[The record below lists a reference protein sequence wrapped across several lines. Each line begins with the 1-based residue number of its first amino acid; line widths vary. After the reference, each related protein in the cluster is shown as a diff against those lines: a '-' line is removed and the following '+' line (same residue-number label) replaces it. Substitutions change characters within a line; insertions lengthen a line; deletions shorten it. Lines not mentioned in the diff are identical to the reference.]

1 MPFCDIR
8 QYKSHQTRTQEEGE
22 FWGGAIHL
30 EKLPASSACRDEA
43 TDLGPVPIAP
53 LLRVVYEQT
62 LEVLAF
68 LDCHNNVA
76 AKFMF
81 ALFFSIHCD
90 LLGWSFLSAKP
101 TFHCSSSLKDITD
114 NWQELCP
121 CQGAFHWQRDGE
133 GRIATSHG
141 ILFSVMDRK
150 ESSQQW
156 CWNSAWSQLIKI
168 NWSCCLGTV

>member
-30 EKLPASSACRDEA
+30 EKLSASLACRDEA
-43 TDLGPVPIAP
+43 TDLGPVPIAS
-53 LLRVVYEQT
+53 LLTVVYEQT

-81 ALFFSIHCD
+81 ALFLQFIVTFWDGVFCQLN
-90 LLGWSFLSAKP
+90 LLS
-101 TFHCSSSLKDITD
+101 
-114 NWQELCP
+114 
-121 CQGAFHWQRDGE
+121 
-133 GRIATSHG
+133 
-141 ILFSVMDRK
+141 
-150 ESSQQW
+150 
-156 CWNSAWSQLIKI
+156 
-168 NWSCCLGTV
+168 TVQAA